1 MVIALILLT
10 LVSAGICHYLAKKK
24 RRNRPIWI
32 FLGALTGPFAVV
44 ILLLLSARS

>member
-24 RRNRPIWI
+24 RRNTSLWI
-32 FLGALTGPFAVV
+32 FLGALAGPFAVI
-44 ILLLLSARS
+44 ILLLLNARS